1 MLFRDMLDQTFDEVY
16 YRNGFLNILVIFM
29 PVVMKSDGLGIFVI
43 MVDPGG
49 GNDWSSEITPD
60 IFCYNFGVTFV
71 WFGIDVKTFFMIRVA
86 LGFYFFEGGTKFS
99 FHFIKECSSESVAQ
113 VSVIKMMD
121 RSPETIIAETT
132 FRDQAMDMGIP
143 F

>member
-1 MLFRDMLDQTFDEVY
+1 MVEILVCVTVSCIETTISDHFKMLFRDMLDQTFDEVY

-60 IFCYNFGVTFV
+60 IFCYNFWVTFV
-71 WFGIDVKTFFMIRVA
+71 WFGIDVKPS
-86 LGFYFFEGGTKFS
+86 L
-99 FHFIKECSSESVAQ
+99 
-113 VSVIKMMD
+113 
-121 RSPETIIAETT
+121 
-132 FRDQAMDMGIP
+132 
-143 F
+143 